1 MTATEILSEVIS
13 ILVGGITEVAEAM
26 GTGISTL
33 VQSIAFTTSADGGQT
48 LSALFVLVLVFGG
61 VSLALGLCRLVV
73 NFVMSIGGK
82 NRM

>member
-1 MTATEILSEVIS
+1 MTSAEILSEVIS
-13 ILVGGITEVAEAM
+13 ILVGGITQVASAM

-33 VQSIAFTTSADGGQT
+33 VQSIAFTTGAEGGKS

-73 NFVMSIGGK
+73 NFVMSLGGK